1 MTSYISYARDIIKP
15 SITEDAGEE
24 LVKQYVEMRKLGED
38 IRASEKRITATTR
51 QLESMIRLSE
61 AHAKM
66 RYYPSTLSINRRFSE
81 EVEVS
86 DVKEAAR
93 LIRSAIKEYATDP
106 LTGKIDMEL
115 ITTGLS
121 TLQRRARSDLRRE
134 VVRLVEQMTA
144 GNNAPARV
152 GDLLRML
159 NEQSNLNIGGEE
171 LGGVLDGLV
180 AEGGIVVAGSGSGR
194 TIRKV
199 MGATIV

>member
-1 MTSYISYARDIIKP
+1 LLTAYISYAREILKP
-15 SITEDAGEE
+15 TITEEAGEE

-38 IRASEKRITATTR
+38 VRASEKRITATTR

-66 RYYPSTLSINRRFSE
+66 RFSE
-81 EVEVS
+81 DVEVS

-134 VVRLVEQMTA
+134 VMRLVDQMTA
-144 GNNAPARV
+144 GSNAPARV

-159 NEQSNLNIGGEE
+159 NDQSNLNIGGEE
-171 LGGVLDGLV
+171 LGGVLDALV
-180 AEGGIVVAGSGSGR
+180 AEGGIVVAGTGSSR
-194 TIRKV
+194 TVRKV

>member
-1 MTSYISYARDIIKP
+1 MTSYISYAREIFKP
-15 SITEDAGEE
+15 TITEEAGEE

-38 IRASEKRITATTR
+38 VRASEKRITATTR

-66 RYYPSTLSINRRFSE
+66 RFSE
-81 EVEVS
+81 DVEVS

-121 TLQRRARSDLRRE
+121 THQRRARSDLRRE
-134 VVRLVEQMTA
+134 VVRLVDQMTE
-144 GNNAPARV
+144 GSNAPARV
-152 GDLLRML
+152 GDLLRRL
-159 NEQSNLNIGGEE
+159 NEQSNLNIGAEE
-171 LGGVLDGLV
+171 LGGVLDSLA
-180 AEGGIVVAGSGSGR
+180 AEGGIVVGGTGSSR
-194 TIRKV
+194 TVRKV

>member
-1 MTSYISYARDIIKP
+1 MKP
-15 SITEDAGEE
+15 SITEEAGEE
-24 LVKQYVEMRKLGED
+24 LVREYVEMRKLGED
-38 IRASEKRITATTR
+38 IRANDKRITATTR

-66 RYYPSTLSINRRFSE
+66 RYLSLLTKANYRFSE

-86 DVKEAAR
+86 DVKEASR

-134 VVRLVEQMTA
+134 VMRLVEQMT
-144 GNNAPARV
+144 GGTNAPARI
-152 GDLLRML
+152 GDLLRMV
-159 NEQSNLNIGGEE
+159 NDQSNMNIGAEE
-171 LGGVLDGLV
+171 LGGILEGLV
-180 AEGGIVVAGSGSGR
+180 AEGGIVIGGSGSSR
-194 TIRKV
+194 TVRRV

>member
-1 MTSYISYARDIIKP
+1 LTSYISYAREILKP
-15 SITEDAGEE
+15 TITEEAGEE

-38 IRASEKRITATTR
+38 VRASEKRITATTR

-66 RYYPSTLSINRRFSE
+66 RFSE
-81 EVEVS
+81 DVEVS

-134 VVRLVEQMTA
+134 VMRLVDQMTE
-144 GNNAPARV
+144 GSNAPARV

-171 LGGVLDGLV
+171 LGGVLDSLA
-180 AEGGIVVAGSGSGR
+180 AEGGIVVGGSGSSR
-194 TIRKV
+194 TVRKV
-199 MGATIV
+199 MGATIF

>member
-1 MTSYISYARDIIKP
+1 MTAYISYAREILKP
-15 SITEDAGEE
+15 TITEEAGEE

-38 IRASEKRITATTR
+38 VRASEKRITATTR

-66 RYYPSTLSINRRFSE
+66 RFSE
-81 EVEVS
+81 DVEVS

-134 VVRLVEQMTA
+134 VMRLVDQMTA
-144 GNNAPARV
+144 GSNAPARV

-159 NEQSNLNIGGEE
+159 NDQSNLNIGGEE
-171 LGGVLDGLV
+171 LGGVLDALV
-180 AEGGIVVAGSGSGR
+180 AEGGIVVAGSGSSR
-194 TIRKV
+194 TVRKV

>member
-1 MTSYISYARDIIKP
+1 MLTAYISYAREILKP
-15 SITEDAGEE
+15 TITEEAGEE

-38 IRASEKRITATTR
+38 VRASEKRITATTR

-66 RYYPSTLSINRRFSE
+66 RFSE
-81 EVEVS
+81 DVEVS

-134 VVRLVEQMTA
+134 VMRLVDQMTA
-144 GNNAPARV
+144 GSNAPARV

-159 NEQSNLNIGGEE
+159 NDQSNLNIGGEE
-171 LGGVLDGLV
+171 LGGVLDALV
-180 AEGGIVVAGSGSGR
+180 AEGVIVVAGSGSSR
-194 TIRKV
+194 TVRKV

>member
-1 MTSYISYARDIIKP
+1 LTAYISYAREILKP
-15 SITEDAGEE
+15 TITEEAGEE

-38 IRASEKRITATTR
+38 VRASEKRITATTR

-66 RYYPSTLSINRRFSE
+66 RFSE
-81 EVEVS
+81 DVEVS

-134 VVRLVEQMTA
+134 VMRLVDQMTA
-144 GNNAPARV
+144 GSNAPARV

-159 NEQSNLNIGGEE
+159 NDQSNLNIGGEE
-171 LGGVLDGLV
+171 LGGVLDALV
-180 AEGGIVVAGSGSGR
+180 AEGGIVVAGSGSSR
-194 TIRKV
+194 TVRKV

>member
-1 MTSYISYARDIIKP
+1 
-15 SITEDAGEE
+15 
-24 LVKQYVEMRKLGED
+24 
-38 IRASEKRITATTR
+38 
-51 QLESMIRLSE
+51 
-61 AHAKM
+61 
-66 RYYPSTLSINRRFSE
+66 
-81 EVEVS
+81 VS

-106 LTGKIDMEL
+106 VTGKIDMEL

-134 VVRLVEQMTA
+134 VARLVEHMTA
-144 GNNAPARV
+144 GSNAPARV

-159 NEQSNLNIGGEE
+159 NEQSHLAIGAEE
-171 LGGVLDGLV
+171 LGSVLDGLV
-180 AEGGIVVAGSGSGR
+180 AEGGIVIGGSGSSR

>member
-1 MTSYISYARDIIKP
+1 LLTSYISYAREIFKP
-15 SITEDAGEE
+15 NITEEAGEE

-38 IRASEKRITATTR
+38 VRASEKRITATTR

-66 RYYPSTLSINRRFSE
+66 RFSE
-81 EVEVS
+81 DVEVS

-121 TLQRRARSDLRRE
+121 THQRRARSDLRRE
-134 VVRLVEQMTA
+134 VVRLVDQMTE
-144 GNNAPARV
+144 GSNAPARV

-159 NEQSNLNIGGEE
+159 NEQSNLNIGAEE
-171 LGGVLDGLV
+171 LGGVLDSLA
-180 AEGGIVVAGSGSGR
+180 AEGGIVVGGTGSSR
-194 TIRKV
+194 TVRKV

>member
-1 MTSYISYARDIIKP
+1 
-15 SITEDAGEE
+15 
-24 LVKQYVEMRKLGED
+24 V
-38 IRASEKRITATTR
+38 
-51 QLESMIRLSE
+51 
-61 AHAKM
+61 
-66 RYYPSTLSINRRFSE
+66 RFSE

-134 VVRLVEQMTA
+134 VVRLVEQLTG

-159 NEQSNLNIGGEE
+159 NEQSNLNIGAEE
-171 LGGVLDGLV
+171 LGGVLESLV
-180 AEGGIVVAGSGSGR
+180 AEGGMVIGGSGSSR
-194 TIRKV
+194 TVRKV
-199 MGATIV
+199 MGATMIS